1 MAKYNWKEMN
11 GKRVLVI
18 DDEDD
23 MTTTFRIILEMEG
36 FKVDTF
42 NDPLLA
48 LSRFKPNHYDLVLL
62 DIIMPNIDGFK
73 IYDEIKKIDT
83 EIKILF
89 LTANEIYYSKRK
101 REIYNMFGRDLFL
114 QKPIEN
120 EELVKKIND
129 ILEKE

>member
-1 MAKYNWKEMN
+1 MN